1 MKPYEF
7 MRFYHPKLGRFV
19 YKHKGSGIIVDN
31 IFKPIKSVVSSV
43 FKKFAKPVAKKALES
58 GISHTGERLGK
69 KISEK
74 SGDLIMKKLANMRQ
88 GNTKPK
94 TIKQMKTTTPKE
106 EESTDMILN
115 RLTSGNGIK
124 RRRKIM

>member
-1 MKPYEF
+1 M
-7 MRFYHPKLGRFV
+7 
-19 YKHKGSGIIVDN
+19 
-31 IFKPIKSVVSSV
+31 KSVVSSV

-69 KISEK
+69 KISER
-74 SGDLIMKKLANMRQ
+74 SGDLIMKKLAKARATPN
-88 GNTKPK
+88 
-94 TIKQMKTTTPKE
+94 IKQMKTTTPKE

-115 RLTSGNGIK
+115 RLISGNGVK

>member
-1 MKPYEF
+1 M
-7 MRFYHPKLGRFV
+7 
-19 YKHKGSGIIVDN
+19 
-31 IFKPIKSVVSSV
+31 KSVVSSI

-74 SGDLIMKKLANMRQ
+74 SGDLIMKKLAKARA
-88 GNTKPK
+88 TP
-94 TIKQMKTTTPKE
+94 TMKTTTPKK
-106 EESTDMILN
+106 EESTDTILN
-115 RLTSGNGIK
+115 RLISGNGVK